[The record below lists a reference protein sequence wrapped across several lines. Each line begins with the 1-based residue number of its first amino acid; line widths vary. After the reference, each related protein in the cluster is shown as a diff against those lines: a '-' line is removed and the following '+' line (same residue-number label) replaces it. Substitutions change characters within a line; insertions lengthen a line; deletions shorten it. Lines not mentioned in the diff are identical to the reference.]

1 MIIVFKIFKR
11 KAPIKKPTTNL
22 DFRKS
27 LIKGEIWILVPHF
40 GNWTSHLVTN
50 AVIWSQPVPDLQSKN
65 FFYKS
70 FSICKIELENAIRKI
85 TWVFISSQIKSFRH
99 NLFLTFNLK
108 TSFTKVS
115 PFGHLNYKVPS
126 EKLNKHSIKV
136 KFIK

>member
-50 AVIWSQPVPDLQSKN
+50 AVIRSQPSSKSLTLLLTL
-65 FFYKS
+65 FY
-70 FSICKIELENAIRKI
+70 
-85 TWVFISSQIKSFRH
+85 T
-99 NLFLTFNLK
+99 LFLKNWYLDKFDLT
-108 TSFTKVS
+108 TSST
-115 PFGHLNYKVPS
+115 
-126 EKLNKHSIKV
+126 
-136 KFIK
+136 